1 MNAISNIEDKY
12 FRNIFEVTIMNT
24 PASRRRTGWDMTSDE
39 LNEAIANLPR
49 FRRTDDLYGAH
60 LSHVRWAR
68 RDPNAPVMTL
78 AEVKAS
84 LGMK

>member
-1 MNAISNIEDKY
+1 MNNEKDNRPS
-12 FRNIFEVTIMNT
+12 
-24 PASRRRTGWDMTSDE
+24 GWDMPADE

-49 FRRTDDLYGAH
+49 SRRTDDLYGAH

-68 RDPNAPVMTL
+68 RDPNEPIMTL